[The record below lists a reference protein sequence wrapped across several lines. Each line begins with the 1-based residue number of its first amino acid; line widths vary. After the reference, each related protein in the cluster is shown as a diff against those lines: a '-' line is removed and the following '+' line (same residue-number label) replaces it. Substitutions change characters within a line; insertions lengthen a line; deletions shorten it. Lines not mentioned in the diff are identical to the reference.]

1 MSKRLDLAKEKGCDA
16 VEPDNVDIYTFNEV
30 KKWRV
35 PVTKEDQLNYDI
47 WLATEAHAR
56 GLSIALK
63 NDISNLSEMV
73 KYFDFAVNEEC
84 YDYNECGEYDDT
96 FIKQNKAVFVA
107 AYGDRCNKKFLNK
120 LLNNTKG
127 KNLSI
132 IIKDKEL
139 GPSYVTFDP
148 ENYNYDYICHGINNE
163 EKKEDEGNNNNNN
176 ENENQNSGEITD
188 DNKNLEK
195 EEGEVNNNI
204 ENENPKSGEIT
215 DDNKNLEKEEVEGN
229 NNIENENPKSGEI
242 ADDNKNSEKEEVE
255 GNNNIENE
263 NPKSGEIVDDNK
275 NSEKES
281 KEKGIEDEEESS
293 SKKSISSSLYLFA
306 IIYYIILFKLF

>member
-1 MSKRLDLAKEKGCDA
+1 MD
-16 VEPDNVDIYTFNEV
+16 
-30 KKWRV
+30 
-35 PVTKEDQLNYDI
+35 YDI
-47 WLATEAHAR
+47 WLANEAHSR

-84 YDYNECGEYDDT
+84 YDYNECGEYDNT

-148 ENYNYDYICHGINNE
+148 ENYSYDYICYGIKNE
-163 EKKEDEGNNNNNN
+163 ENNNNNN
-176 ENENQNSGEITD
+176 ENDNQKDDEI
-188 DNKNLEK
+188 
-195 EEGEVNNNI
+195 
-204 ENENPKSGEIT
+204 
-215 DDNKNLEKEEVEGN
+215 
-229 NNIENENPKSGEI
+229 
-242 ADDNKNSEKEEVE
+242 
-255 GNNNIENE
+255 
-263 NPKSGEIVDDNK
+263 
-275 NSEKES
+275 
-281 KEKGIEDEEESS
+281 DEEN
-293 SKKSISSSLYLFA
+293 KD
-306 IIYYIILFKLF
+306 